1 MTLYDVLD
9 MEAGKKPFSRKD
21 ITWNKYPNRIKFDNE
36 MIILFAVAGVL
47 QDNENIENI
56 FSKTIGENIE
66 KYSDDYVLLYLMI
79 ENDLEFKKYLTK
91 EQLARIESLNEE
103 EMQKLKETQYDTSG
117 IMGALTEGL
126 KKRYKKEE
134 ND

>member
-1 MTLYDVLD
+1 
-9 MEAGKKPFSRKD
+9 
-21 ITWNKYPNRIKFDNE
+21 
-36 MIILFAVAGVL
+36 
-47 QDNENIENI
+47 
-56 FSKTIGENIE
+56 
-66 KYSDDYVLLYLMI
+66 MI

-117 IMGALTEGL
+117 IMEALTKGL